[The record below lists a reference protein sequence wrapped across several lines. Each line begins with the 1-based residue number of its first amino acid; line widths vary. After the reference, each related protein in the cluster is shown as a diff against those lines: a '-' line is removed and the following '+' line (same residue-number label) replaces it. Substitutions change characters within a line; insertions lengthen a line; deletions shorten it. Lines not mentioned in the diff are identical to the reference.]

1 MQGLPTGD
9 VWLAFKNNL
18 TAAGKAQKCVDI
30 LDQLQ
35 IFERSYAY
43 DRHGASA
50 YTNPQTST
58 ALFAKKGTGGS
69 KKKDSKVTGGGASA
83 ESGKASGGD
92 KTIKCFGCGKKGHK
106 KFECRSKHL
115 WKENSSATE
124 APKEKAASKAN
135 IVKVDPEP
143 AATYSESMEFL
154 LCCATSLRS
163 KRGSRQCFCWE
174 MIAHA
179 HIDSNHRV
187 MSHDELFEKLLSVD
201 MYTR

>member
-1 MQGLPTGD
+1 VLSEEVLAFIMMQGLPTGD

-35 IFERSYAY
+35 IFERSYVY

-69 KKKDSKVTGGGASA
+69 KKKDSKATGGGASA
-83 ESGKASGGD
+83 ESGKASGRD

-115 WKENSSATE
+115 WKENGSATE

-135 IVKVDPEP
+135 IVKVDPKP
-143 AATYSESMEFL
+143 AATYSESMDFL
-154 LCCATSLRS
+154 LLLRDTSEVEEEQQTMLLLGNDCTRAYRRRS
-163 KRGSRQCFCWE
+163 SSDV
-174 MIAHA
+174 A
-179 HIDSNHRV
+179 
-187 MSHDELFEKLLSVD
+187 
-201 MYTR
+201 